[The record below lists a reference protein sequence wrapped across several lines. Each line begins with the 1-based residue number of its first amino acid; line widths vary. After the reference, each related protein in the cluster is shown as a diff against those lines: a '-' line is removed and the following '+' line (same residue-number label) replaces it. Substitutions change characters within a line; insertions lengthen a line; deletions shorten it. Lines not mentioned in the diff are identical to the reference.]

1 MLRWILRKLL
11 TRWGLLSL
19 TILAAIGAT
28 GFVWFDAISTFL
40 RVPSKPEPT
49 IAFERVLGTSGTQD
63 RLERRPN
70 LALHLV
76 WTAQGDQLISR
87 QEDGTVVSWD
97 VASGEERAIART
109 QAVFAYC
116 PAESRLLVNID
127 NDAVLLGLADGQFRK
142 VSEGR
147 HDHAAFSADCSALAI
162 AREDEAGIRLRRGD
176 TWTRVETAQ
185 PVRNS
190 LMISPKGGF
199 LAASG
204 GTWSEEIG
212 HRTALEIFDL
222 NRSERTVSLDNSDEI
237 LGLWSM
243 AFSANGDGLM
253 LGSQVFGQS
262 GLRHIES
269 KSGEVRWG
277 HDGFGADWV
286 RALAVSP
293 DGILL
298 ATGDERGMLRVWE
311 VDSGVM
317 VSEFST
323 GRVIQSL
330 AFSADGRRLALGLW
344 DGTIGIVMADQLI
357 GQ

>member
-11 TRWGLLSL
+11 SRWGGLAVLV
-19 TILAAIGAT
+19 LAASGAA
-28 GFVWFDAISTFL
+28 GFVWYDTLSAFL
-40 RVPSKPEPT
+40 RAPLQPEPT
-49 IAFERVLGTSGTQD
+49 IAFARVLGTPGAQD

-76 WTAQGDQLISR
+76 WTVDGTELISR
-87 QEDGTVVSWD
+87 QQDGTIVSWD
-97 VASGEERAIART
+97 VATGDERAIART

-116 PAESRLLVNID
+116 PSESRLLVNID

-142 VSEGR
+142 VSDGR
-147 HDHAAFSADCSALAI
+147 HDHAAFSVDCSALAI

-176 TWTRVETAQ
+176 TWSRVETAQ

-204 GTWSEEIG
+204 GTWSEAEG

-222 NRSERTVSLDNSDEI
+222 NRGERTVSLDNSDEI

-243 AFSANGDGLM
+243 AFSASGDGLM

-262 GLRHIES
+262 GLRHIDS
-269 KSGEVRWG
+269 KSGVVRWG

-298 ATGDERGMLRVWE
+298 ATGDERGMLRIWE

-317 VSEFST
+317 VSEFAT
-323 GRVIQSL
+323 GRIIQSL
-330 AFSADGRRLALGLW
+330 AFSMDGKQLALGLW
-344 DGTIGIVMADQLI
+344 DGTIGIVIADQLI